1 MGCCIMYG
9 SDAGGKVSGKEQQQ
23 PIGFVRR
30 GGMDPEG
37 IWIGL

>member
-1 MGCCIMYG
+1 MHG